1 MKKLLIMFGKTLGLA
16 SAITLFA
23 AVSSAN
29 AVVIDFTR
37 ASLGDINTTPSGSD
51 GGIGWT
57 LSVVVGGNLNNSQLV
72 DGSTCG
78 SLGLACQRD
87 GIGINDL
94 SGLIDDEISVVAT
107 GGPAEVLK
115 LQFDKAVNVSQLMFL
130 DLFAIPGETAE
141 QASVGTDG
149 STYPLTFVGTEG
161 TGTSGALLVDVL
173 GLTNITALYFT
184 AVLPNLDDLTNDYAL
199 AGVNVSAVPLPAS
212 LPLFASGL
220 GVLGYARWRKRKKAK
235 RG

>member
-1 MKKLLIMFGKTLGLA
+1 MFGKTLGLA

-37 ASLGDINTTPSGSD
+37 ASLGDINTTPSGVD

-57 LSVVVGGNLNNSQLV
+57 LSVVSGTNLNNSQL
-72 DGSTCG
+72 DAGSTCG
-78 SLGLACQRD
+78 SSLGLACQRD
-87 GIGINDL
+87 GIGID
-94 SGLIDDEISVVAT
+94 DDEISVFAS
-107 GGPAEVLK
+107 GGPAQVLK

-130 DLFAIPGETAE
+130 DLFAIAGETIE

-149 STYPLTFVGTEG
+149 ATYPFTFVGTEG
-161 TGTSGALLVDVL
+161 AGTSGALLVDVL

-184 AVLPNLDDLTNDYAL
+184 AVLPNLDDNTNDYAL

-235 RG
+235 RA